1 MSTDLYSVQCGDHPD
16 DLRGTAGS
24 LVLNGIGV
32 GVCMTG
38 ASEPFLGKDELCR
51 MRRAE
56 VLCIGSFAPSV
67 RSGMLAGLWSLSC
80 LTTNVRAQDSAGA
93 RPLTV
98 GVYAEAYLGL
108 GFTGTSDGVRP
119 GYLYHFTR
127 EGRPSVNLAYV
138 RADYARG
145 GLRMH
150 GALAAGTYMRAN
162 YAAEPRFLRNIL
174 EANVGVRLTRKADVW
189 LDAGVL
195 PSHIGF
201 ESAVGRDNWN
211 LTRSMVAENSPYY
224 ETGVRLSH
232 TSVDG
237 RLQAGYY
244 LLTGWQRI
252 RMLPGNT
259 MPSHGL
265 QVNYK
270 ASGRLTLN
278 YSGFIGTDRPD
289 SLRRW
294 RHYHD
299 LYAILDLGGGFGMV
313 AGFDIGVERPLRSA
327 GGVDIWQGPVCILRY
342 APDGPWA
349 FAFRAE
355 RFDDAGGVIIDI
367 GRPNGFRADG
377 YSVNLDHRPSARLML
392 RAEARMFRSR
402 TRVFPWPDGDGRTC
416 LTATLSALFSL

>member
-1 MSTDLYSVQCGDHPD
+1 
-16 DLRGTAGS
+16 
-24 LVLNGIGV
+24 
-32 GVCMTG
+32 
-38 ASEPFLGKDELCR
+38 
-51 MRRAE
+51 MRHAE
-56 VLCIGSFAPSV
+56 VLGSGSSAPLV
-67 RSGMLAGLWSLSC
+67 RSVAGLWMLSC
-80 LTTNVRAQDSAGA
+80 LTATVAAQDSVGA
-93 RPLTV
+93 RAFSFGAYV
-98 GVYAEAYLGL
+98 EAYLGL
-108 GFTGTSDGVRP
+108 GFTGTSGGRRP
-119 GYLYHFTR
+119 AYLYHFTR
-127 EGRPSVNLAYV
+127 DGRPAVNLAYV

-145 GLRMH
+145 GLRVH
-150 GALAAGTYMRAN
+150 GALAAGSYMSAN
-162 YAAEPRFLRNIL
+162 YAAESRGLRNIL
-174 EANVGVRLTRKADVW
+174 EANVGVRLARKADVW

-232 TSVDG
+232 TSADG

-270 ASGRLTLN
+270 PSGRLTLN

-313 AGFDIGVERPLRSA
+313 AGLDIGVERPLRPDV
-327 GGVDIWQGPVCILRY
+327 GVDIWHAPVCILRY
-342 APDGPWA
+342 APDGSWA
-349 FAFRAE
+349 LALRAE
-355 RFDDAGGVIIDI
+355 RYADAGGVIIDT
-367 GRPNGFRADG
+367 GRPGGFRADG
-377 YSVNLDHRPSARLML
+377 YSANLDHRPSERVML
-392 RAEARMFRSR
+392 RAEARLFRSR

-416 LTATLSALFSL
+416 LTATLSTVVSF